1 MVTTS
6 TLTTKQQAIKISQ
19 CIQIASNLIY
29 GYYDLLDSI
38 GLTIIMKMMAGIK
51 ASKEEGKEFEELEE
65 VFNMSEKLYME
76 QRIVKTQKQF
86 STTIQAF
93 IQCANSLLADL

>member
-1 MVTTS
+1 M
-6 TLTTKQQAIKISQ
+6 
-19 CIQIASNLIY
+19 
-29 GYYDLLDSI
+29 LDSI

-65 VFNMSEKLYME
+65 VFNMSEKLYLE
-76 QRIVKTQKQF
+76 QKIVKTKKQF

-93 IQCANSLLADL
+93 VQCANSLLADL